1 MSDSNQLRVRRFF
14 DEMCN
19 GRKLEIAPDLFHAN
33 HVYHDPASP
42 WVGSGPDG
50 MKQLISAYQTAFP
63 DAEWTVHEV
72 LSSGNTV
79 MTRWTA
85 TGTHKRSLQGITA
98 TGREVAVTGIWM
110 HRFTGGKIIESWNH
124 WDMLGML
131 QQIGVVPMLWQR
143 RAAV

>member
-1 MSDSNQLRVRRFF
+1 MPEGNKLVVQRFF
-14 DEMCN
+14 EEMCN
-19 GRKLEIAPDLFHAN
+19 GRKLEIAEALFHAN

-42 WVGSGPDG
+42 WVGAGPEG

-72 LSSGNTV
+72 LSSGSTV
-79 MTRWTA
+79 ITRWTG
-85 TGTHKRSLQGITA
+85 TGTHKRSLQGLTA
-98 TGREVAVTGIWM
+98 TGRGVNVTGIWM
-110 HRFTGGKIIESWNH
+110 HRFAGGKIIESWNH

-131 QQIGVVPMLWQR
+131 QQLGAAPLLAQR